1 MDRDDIRKVLAKD
14 AKLYIFDMDGT
25 ILNTLEDLTN
35 ATNQA
40 LRECG
45 YPEHTMEDVKGF
57 VGNGIG
63 MLIRRALPP
72 ECDADPEAYE
82 MTLQAFKRYYFLH
95 NNDTTAPYP
104 CIPELIDALQEKGL
118 KLAVV
123 SNKND
128 PNVKA
133 LCQYYFPSIP
143 LAVGEREGIRRKPE
157 PDTVLHVMKEFG
169 SAKCHTLYVGDSDV
183 GQRVNFGCG
192 TVTTNYNGL
201 KKFRCTVGDDVFLG
215 CNTNLIA
222 PVTIGD
228 GAYTA
233 AGSTIDKDVPAGAL
247 AVARARQENKP
258 GWAARF
264 FKNKKK

>member
-1 MDRDDIRKVLAKD
+1 MIYDL
-14 AKLYIFDMDGT
+14 DGT
-25 ILNTLEDLTN
+25 LLKTLEDLTN

-104 CIPELIDALQEKGL
+104 GIPELIDALQEKGL

-133 LCQYYFPSIP
+133 LCRYYFPTIP

-157 PDTVLHVMKEFG
+157 PDTVLHVMQEFG
-169 SAKCHTLYVGDSDV
+169 SAKDQTLYVGDSDV
-183 GQRVNFGCG
+183 DVQTARNAGVDCAAVLWGFRSEEH
-192 TVTTNYNGL
+192 L
-201 KKFRCTVGDDVFLG
+201 K
-215 CNTNLIA
+215 N
-222 PVTIGD
+222 
-228 GAYTA
+228 
-233 AGSTIDKDVPAGAL
+233 AGARHL
-247 AVARARQENKP
+247 FRSPKELCDWILSHQAE
-258 GWAARF
+258 
-264 FKNKKK
+264 

>member
-1 MDRDDIRKVLAKD
+1 MKSYSTV
-14 AKLYIFDMDGT
+14 IFDLDGT
-25 ILNTLEDLTN
+25 LLNTLEDLTN

-104 CIPELIDALQEKGL
+104 GIPVLIDALQEKGL

-183 GQRVNFGCG
+183 DVQTARNAGVDCAAVLWGFRSEEH
-192 TVTTNYNGL
+192 L
-201 KKFRCTVGDDVFLG
+201 K
-215 CNTNLIA
+215 N
-222 PVTIGD
+222 
-228 GAYTA
+228 
-233 AGSTIDKDVPAGAL
+233 AGARNL
-247 AVARARQENKP
+247 FRSPKELCDWILSHQEK
-258 GWAARF
+258 
-264 FKNKKK
+264 